1 MFAAA
6 SEDMDS
12 LTFGSSILLRN
23 MMTSE
28 AKKMPIRE
36 IHLDKVLETLCLS
49 HSEFVDLCI
58 LMGCDYTD
66 SIKGKYYYLLLYY

>member
-23 MMTSE
+23 MMASE

-66 SIKGKYYYLLLYY
+66 SIKGKIVYMF